1 MNVNIIFE
9 KNGRQL
15 IIEQVADTYAAAQQ
29 IMQKAEQGW
38 LFVRFESVKEI
49 TADQVTFKGKF
60 SCD

>member
-1 MNVNIIFE
+1 MNANIHFE
-9 KNGRQL
+9 KNGRKL
-15 IIEQVADTYAAAQQ
+15 VVEQVADTFAAAQQ

-60 SCD
+60 SCE